1 MKTISF
7 FVKTWL
13 LVGLLDILAAFGSFY
28 FSTGKS
34 PLIVLKFIS
43 SAVMGAS
50 AYKEGL
56 VSVLLGLVLHFVVA
70 FLFTLFFFLLY
81 KPLRLYRY
89 PTYLVAIVY
98 GSFIWLV
105 MNKLVLPM
113 SSVKQQP
120 FQLWE
125 AAKAAM
131 ILILMIGLPL
141 AFRLKQRHLHA
152 Q

>member
-1 MKTISF
+1 MKTVSF

-13 LVGLLDILAAFGSFY
+13 LVGLLDILAAFISFY
-28 FSTGKS
+28 LSTGKS

-43 SAVMGAS
+43 SAVMGAH
-50 AYKEGL
+50 AYNDGV

-81 KPLRLYRY
+81 KPLRLYAY
-89 PTYLVAIVY
+89 NTYIIAIVY

-105 MNKLVLPM
+105 MNRLVLPLT
-113 SSVKQQP
+113 SVKQSS

-125 AAKAAM
+125 AAKAVM
-131 ILILMIGLPL
+131 ILVVMIGLPL
-141 AFRLKQRHLHA
+141 AFRMKQRYRGS

>member
-1 MKTISF
+1 MKTVSF

-13 LVGLLDILAAFGSFY
+13 LVGLLDILAAFISFY
-28 FSTGKS
+28 LSTGKS

-43 SAVMGAS
+43 SAVMGAH
-50 AYKEGL
+50 AYNEGV

-81 KPLRLYRY
+81 KPLRLYAY
-89 PTYLVAIVY
+89 NTYIIAIVY

-105 MNKLVLPM
+105 MNRLVLPLT
-113 SSVKQQP
+113 SVKQSS

-125 AAKAAM
+125 AAKAVM
-131 ILILMIGLPL
+131 ILVVMIGLPL
-141 AFRLKQRHLHA
+141 AFRMKQRYRGS

>member
-13 LVGLLDILAAFGSFY
+13 LVGLLDITAAFASFY
-28 FSTGKS
+28 LSTGKS

-43 SAVMGAS
+43 SAVMGAN
-50 AYKEGL
+50 AFKEG
-56 VSVLLGLVLHFVVA
+56 VVTVLLGLVLHFVVA

-89 PTYLVAIVY
+89 HTYLIAVLY
-98 GSFIWLV
+98 GSFIWVV
-105 MNKLVLPM
+105 MNRLVLPM
-113 SSVKQQP
+113 TSVKQP
-120 FQLWE
+120 SFQLWE

-141 AFRLKQRHLHA
+141 AYRLKKRYSHSQ
-152 Q
+152 